1 MFDWLTDGIVSY
13 IIGVFTELVA
23 NIESLSILAK
33 QTPSQFNPEIWQ
45 TVITFNKTA
54 VLPVA
59 YLIFGCFIMADFV
72 KVLTKQNPNGLEAM
86 HMVLIVIVKM
96 VIGEAIIANIP
107 DIIDSIFGI
116 AAEMMKGGSLQVS
129 NYQLKPSMLSDAL
142 ENEDFLSLF
151 GIFIQSSMIHAIN
164 SICNVMAS
172 LIIKLRYI
180 EIYVFTAIAALPVAV
195 ITSSNHEVSVI
206 GYGYIKRM
214 CALAMQVVFIMVCLI
229 MYAAI
234 ARNGALTVN
243 DNNVIVDLWS
253 IVGNAILLVIALFQ
267 TGSWSKS
274 LFGVH

>member
-1 MFDWLTDGIVSY
+1 
-13 IIGVFTELVA
+13 
-23 NIESLSILAK
+23 
-33 QTPSQFNPEIWQ
+33 
-45 TVITFNKTA
+45 
-54 VLPVA
+54 
-59 YLIFGCFIMADFV
+59 
-72 KVLTKQNPNGLEAM
+72 
-86 HMVLIVIVKM
+86 
-96 VIGEAIIANIP
+96 
-107 DIIDSIFGI
+107 
-116 AAEMMKGGSLQVS
+116 
-129 NYQLKPSMLSDAL
+129 MLSDAL
-142 ENEDFLSLF
+142 EDEDFLSLF

-206 GYGYIKRM
+206 KRM
-214 CALAMQVVFIMVCLI
+214 CALALQVVFIMVCFM

-243 DNNVIVDLWS
+243 DNNVVVDLWS